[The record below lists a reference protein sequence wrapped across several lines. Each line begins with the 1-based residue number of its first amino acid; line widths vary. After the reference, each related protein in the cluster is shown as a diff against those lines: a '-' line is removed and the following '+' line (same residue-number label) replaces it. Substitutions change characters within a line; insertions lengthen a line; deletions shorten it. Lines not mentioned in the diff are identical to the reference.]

1 MAHRLTRVPAWQLC
15 PADAAAAELV
25 VPAPLVCDH
34 CSAEAAGTDDAGAGR
49 AGACARRG
57 QVDRSQ
63 GDQSQLRAALGE
75 PSGPGSVLLLTVQ
88 PMIGANMHPTFQAR
102 RALPPALTRVAQ
114 QHAWVPAPLSRP
126 LAPLAAAA
134 AGGRSRVSGGKWAG
148 PLVGQA
154 FGHQRD
160 YLHLGSSRA
169 VSQSLTPLLPCS
181 AASKAQPA
189 GKQLTMRS

>member
-1 MAHRLTRVPAWQLC
+1 MYPR
-15 PADAAAAELV
+15 
-25 VPAPLVCDH
+25 
-34 CSAEAAGTDDAGAGR
+34 
-49 AGACARRG
+49 
-57 QVDRSQ
+57 
-63 GDQSQLRAALGE
+63 
-75 PSGPGSVLLLTVQ
+75 
-88 PMIGANMHPTFQAR
+88 FQAC

-160 YLHLGSSRA
+160 YLHIGSSRA

-181 AASKAQPA
+181 AANQAQPT
-189 GKQLTMRS
+189 GKALRTHS